1 MTSEGFG
8 VALGPCRRRWWRPA
22 LFSGNFGYRQSMG
35 HFNMDQVFQ
44 RTLRQYTYVKY
55 QKNESYL
62 GVTRSRVDK
71 DQAPVLDLLRKYM
84 RR

>member
-1 MTSEGFG
+1 
-8 VALGPCRRRWWRPA
+8 
-22 LFSGNFGYRQSMG
+22 MG